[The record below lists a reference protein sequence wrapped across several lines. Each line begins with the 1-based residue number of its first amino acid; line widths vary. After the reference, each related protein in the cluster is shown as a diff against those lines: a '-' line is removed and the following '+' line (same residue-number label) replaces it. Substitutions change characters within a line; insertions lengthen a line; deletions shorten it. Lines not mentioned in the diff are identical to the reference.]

1 MIDSYGMACIKNSE
15 EIYTRLTMWS
25 KRTMVGVVRKNRT
38 TEKTGSTLLYVR
50 ATFGIKILFHIPS
63 IAGEACHEVLY
74 AILSIL

>member
-1 MIDSYGMACIKNSE
+1 
-15 EIYTRLTMWS
+15 
-25 KRTMVGVVRKNRT
+25 MVGVVRRNRT

-74 AILSIL
+74 VILLIL